1 MAVDAPHTAALQV
14 ADDVFGELV
23 RLGRVSVAVGLSND
37 THPQPIIEVRPANS
51 LACSVAILAMDAQ
64 IDLLLGP
71 HETLREIYS
80 RKASERLQELR
91 QCLEAVAEG
100 RYEENGRGYA
110 EGRDTY
116 RPLPRRPKALRP
128 LRQRLRRSTRR
139 DVRAVL
145 ASFGSGDIHEH
156 WPTPVRY
163 RESLIAC

>member
-14 ADDVFGELV
+14 ADDVFGELM

-100 RYEENGRGYA
+100 RYEETVEVMRKGAILTGRF
-110 EGRDTY
+110 RDG
-116 RPLPRRPKALRP
+116 PKP
-128 LRQRLRRSTRR
+128 Y
-139 DVRAVL
+139 
-145 ASFGSGDIHEH
+145 
-156 WPTPVRY
+156 VRY
-163 RESLIAC
+163 GSDFGAPRVATFEPY